1 MDHLSHYGDEHTIPK
16 EAAYLPDVISQE
28 NEMVL
33 FQLIV
38 LPSAASLTFLF
49 LFWIAILR

>member
-28 NEMVL
+28 NETVL

-49 LFWIAILR
+49 LFGIAILR